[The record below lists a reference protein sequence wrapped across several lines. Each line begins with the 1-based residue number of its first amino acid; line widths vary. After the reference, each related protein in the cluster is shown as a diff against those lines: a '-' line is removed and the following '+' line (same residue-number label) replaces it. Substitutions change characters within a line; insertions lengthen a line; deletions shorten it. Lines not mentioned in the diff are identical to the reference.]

1 MRYDPIKHH
10 RRSIRLRGHDY
21 SDPGEYYVTICTHNR
36 ECVLGEIKD
45 GEMRLSNAGEIAE
58 RCWYE
63 IPQHFENVG
72 LGEFVTMPNHL
83 HVIILLRGISR
94 RDEVTSSLQIM
105 SSSLRVTSS
114 LQIMSSSL
122 QVTSSLQ
129 IMSSSL
135 RVTSSLRNDTR
146 IETEQTIIK
155 RPPTLGQVVAF
166 YKYRSTKLIN
176 ALRDS
181 PGSRF
186 WQRNYYEHIIRDG
199 SEYARIQKYI
209 ADNANKW
216 SEDEENPRALS

>member
-105 SSSLRVTSS
+105 SSSLRV
-114 LQIMSSSL
+114 SSSPW
-122 QVTSSLQ
+122 TDSE
-129 IMSSSL
+129 
-135 RVTSSLRNDTR
+135 
-146 IETEQTIIK
+146 IEPKQPIIK
-155 RPPTLGQVVAF
+155 CLPTLGRVIAY
-166 YKYRSTKLIN
+166 YKYQSTKLIN
-176 ALRDS
+176 AMRAT
-181 PGSRF
+181 PGTRF
-186 WQRNYYEHIIRDG
+186 WQRSYYEHIIRDG
-199 SEYARIQKYI
+199 NDYARIQKYI
-209 ADNANKW
+209 AENVANWSDDNEN
-216 SEDEENPRALS
+216 SEAFCQR